1 MLVMKPQKADK
12 VKATLN
18 CTNLNEALLKRISF
32 KLKVSNFIRRWS
44 NGFNTFNVMMF
55 YRNNGEN
62 IAFYSKVILMSELL
76 NAPKKYR
83 LSSNIYSITFSIKR
97 EDVGELELL
106 KELIQECLT
115 ARADGLNQLSLL
127 TFDEYAKMNNQQNN
141 FSGLILNALLLGFIK
156 ENDFDTSWLD
166 KKEFQAWMS
175 VAEF

>member
-1 MLVMKPQKADK
+1 MKPQKADK

-32 KLKVSNFIRRWS
+32 KLKVSNFIRQWS
-44 NGFNTFNVMMF
+44 KEFDNFNVMMF
-55 YRNNGEN
+55 YRNNGKN
-62 IAFYSKVILMSELL
+62 ITFYSKVILMSELL

-127 TFDEYAKMNNQQNN
+127 TFEEYTKMNNRQNN
-141 FSGLILNALLLGFIK
+141 FSGLILDALMLGFVK
-156 ENDFDTSWLD
+156 KTDFDISWHST
-166 KKEFQAWMS
+166 KEFKAWMS
-175 VAEF
+175 VVEF

>member
-1 MLVMKPQKADK
+1 MLVMKPQKSDK

-18 CTNLNEALLKRISF
+18 CTNLNEALLKRVSF
-32 KLKVSNFIRRWS
+32 KLQLSNFIRRWS
-44 NGFNTFNVMMF
+44 KEFNNFNVMMF

-156 ENDFDTSWLD
+156 KNDFDTSWLD
-166 KKEFQAWMS
+166 KKEFKAWMS
-175 VAEF
+175 VVEF